1 MQEAHHLE
9 SSILSVFLR
18 GGAEYAMGGESALSI
33 SGPDPGESGLGK
45 AVGLGQK
52 VISELPAWV

>member
-9 SSILSVFLR
+9 SSTLSVFLR

-33 SGPDPGESGLGK
+33 SGPDPGESELENLWALGK
-45 AVGLGQK
+45 R
-52 VISELPAWV
+52 